1 MIWLIYLS
9 YISGGNSKK
18 EVADQHLVET
28 DKTDPSSCQTNLSNP
43 DIAENKPKLISKVQ
57 ILCFR
62 NGSVECNNKDTE
74 IHSIS
79 EFEESGKDGVFWKLS
94 EFHRRSGKQGLE
106 TRFKLLAPTVI
117 VSCSGEND
125 EPGK

>member
-1 MIWLIYLS
+1 MS

-18 EVADQHLVET
+18 EVTDQHLVET
-28 DKTDPSSCQTNLSNP
+28 DKTDTSSCQTNLSNP
-43 DIAENKPKLISKVQ
+43 DIAENKPKLISKAQ
-57 ILCFR
+57 ILCVR

-79 EFEESGKDGVFWKLS
+79 EFEESDKDGVFWKLS

-125 EPGK
+125 GPGK